1 MDLVLHACNSM
12 LKTGFIGA
20 LGALD
25 MVSRQVPAGNS
36 TLEKGSIEALGAVD
50 VVSRQLPSVDLVL
63 HAANYKFATG
73 SIGVF
78 RSADEVPPTVAFD
91 QSTDTWSD
99 ECFIR
104 DSCTLSSFT

>member
-1 MDLVLHACNSM
+1 M
-12 LKTGFIGA
+12 LETGLIGA
-20 LGALD
+20 LGVLD
-25 MVSRQVPAGNS
+25 VVSRQVPLMELVLEAGNS
-36 TLEKGSIEALGAVD
+36 TFEKGSIEALGAVG

-63 HAANYKFATG
+63 HATNYTFATG

-91 QSTDTWSD
+91 QSTNTWSD